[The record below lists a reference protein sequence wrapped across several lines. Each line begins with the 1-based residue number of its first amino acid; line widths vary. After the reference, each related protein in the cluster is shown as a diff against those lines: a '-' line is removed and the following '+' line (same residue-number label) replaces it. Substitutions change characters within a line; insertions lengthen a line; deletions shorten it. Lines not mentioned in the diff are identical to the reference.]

1 MPTSCKSLR
10 KSLVVGLIVLTLG
23 QIITAGTILLRS
35 APSLSLEYRSAAVGI
50 VSVISLSGGC
60 FAWYITCWSKKMA
73 STQPALG
80 IAAALA
86 ANFTRLALP
95 LFVLAFLQISTGK
108 GLFGVALKNFI
119 EETLVA
125 SYLVLLLLDILLHI
139 SGCGKNVQTSCRPDT
154 KEAETQNPISS

>member
-125 SYLVLLLLDILLHI
+125 SYLVLLLLDILLHMAGYGMDI
-139 SGCGKNVQTSCRPDT
+139 HNPHSLDDHA
-154 KEAETQNPISS
+154 AETQNTLLS